1 MTKVKEKV
9 KVYTYTRVSTAM
21 QVDGYS
27 LDAQKSRMKAYAEF
41 NDYEIVGEY
50 EDAGKSGKSIE
61 GRTDFN
67 RMMEDIKTGKDD
79 VSFVLVFKL
88 SRFGRNAADVLS
100 TLQTMQD
107 FGVNLVCVEDG
118 IDSSKDAGKLM
129 ISVLSAVA
137 EIERDNIRVQ
147 TMEGRIQKAREGR
160 WNGGFAPYGYSLIDG
175 RLEVNE
181 EEAVA
186 IRTIFDQYVNTDMG
200 STAIAKYLE
209 NHGIHKIARQNGKN
223 PLFDA
228 ALIRRILNN
237 PVYSGKIAYGR
248 RKTEKVHGTRNE
260 YHQVEQ
266 DDYLLVDGL
275 HEALVSDEVWEAAQI
290 KLVLQAKKYKRVN
303 QGKGEKVHLL
313 SGIVKCPI
321 CGVGLYGNKSIKHK
335 ADGTKYKDFFYYGCK
350 HRQMIHGHKCDFKK
364 QINEELLDAAVAE
377 IISKLVSKPKFASMM
392 QKEINMKVD
401 TSALEQEIAALEKQL
416 RQCYAVKTR
425 LAEDIDMLDPE
436 DRHYSRMKTD
446 MEDRLYKM
454 YDKIDDLESQVID
467 VKAKKRAIEA
477 DKVTGNNIYKIL
489 IYFDKLYAVMDQ
501 TEKRQFVETLIDEIQ
516 IYEERKPNGQW
527 LKSIKF
533 KLPIIEE
540 DFEMSLDNDTQDE
553 TVVQLVRKKP
563 DTYIDI
569 TVDMDELDLTSSE
582 AKATYDEIKD
592 YVFEGFGLKV
602 SSLNIAQVKTK
613 CGIIEREN
621 YNKPK
626 SENVKQPQ
634 CTKDKEEAIM
644 SALRHFKMI

>member
-569 TVDMDELDLTSSE
+569 TVDMNELDLTSSE